1 MVSPASTSAPS
12 PRERT
17 RTSSSPD
24 GASAGNVRA
33 GFSPKEPET
42 SGSAADMT
50 TPSLDDCARPSCRAP
65 PTAAES
71 LGLTTLANGISLLVM
86 SSDIQ
91 HISRPEGRIAYEIVG
106 NADAPVVVL
115 VPGMGDLRST

>member
-1 MVSPASTSAPS
+1 MPNWIEERRSYELSNTPPFQAWARECTSVVSPASTSAPS

-71 LGLTTLANGISLLVM
+71 QGV
-86 SSDIQ
+86 DD
-91 HISRPEGRIAYEIVG
+91 VG
-106 NADAPVVVL
+106 
-115 VPGMGDLRST
+115 